1 MYYQTYMQ
9 QYYLEHKEKIKKQ
22 SMEWREKNPG
32 RLKII
37 QKRYK
42 LKRGLDR
49 DFREEKIEVI
59 PFEER
64 VSQET
69 LAKMKENSQ
78 VNQKLVKRYF
88 PKDDES
94 VYEFLRRCRTES
106 NYKNIKEG
114 CY

>member
-42 LKRGLDR
+42 TKHGKVLDR

-59 PFEER
+59 PFEKR
-64 VSQET
+64 VSKET
-69 LAKMKENSQ
+69 LTKMKENTR
-78 VNQKLVKRYF
+78 VNKLYIKNYPWEEDRFIIEVKKRI
-88 PKDDES
+88 
-94 VYEFLRRCRTES
+94 L
-106 NYKNIKEG
+106 EG
-114 CY
+114 E

>member
-9 QYYLEHKEKIKKQ
+9 EYYLNHKEKIKKQ

-32 RLKII
+32 RLKVI

-42 LKRGLDR
+42 TKHGKVLDR
-49 DFREEKIEVI
+49 DFREERIEVI

-64 VSQET
+64 VSKET

-78 VNQKLVKRYF
+78 VNRKLVKH
-88 PKDDES
+88 
-94 VYEFLRRCRTES
+94 YEWQEDWIPRKKIL
-106 NYKNIKEG
+106 EG
-114 CY
+114 G